1 MVTVVEEASAVKN
14 ITHLIYK
21 VCNTTMLYLKENK
34 NLYIYLQTSL
44 QM

>member
-1 MVTVVEEASAVKN
+1 MVTVVEEASTVKN

-21 VCNTTMLYLKENK
+21 VYNTIMLYLKENK